1 MQFLSAFFILFFLV
15 IAPVSA
21 MDTDDMFNNA
31 RDAYKVKND
40 FALSNYTQQLQSQAY
55 ILAPYADY
63 WLMLLRLNTA
73 DNQTVQAFLNKYAD
87 LPFADRLRGEWLKI
101 LAKRGDWQTFSVE
114 YPNFQRDDVA
124 VTCYALDYQAQNG
137 DATALVKGLAI
148 WRTASEQPANC
159 ASLFDRM
166 QAAKVLNADEI
177 WARFRLAMQV
187 DKTALAYSIAL
198 RAPSIDAKSLKWID
212 SVVRNPQKFVEK
224 RTASL
229 KTKYGRE
236 LNLYG
241 FDKLARSQPTIAL
254 DLWQKLQ
261 LDFEPEERSYFWGR
275 FGLHAARRHDPG
287 AYEWLGRAQNDSL
300 DAEQMAWKARS
311 ALRSQDWSAVLAT
324 VAEMPQSQQDESVWR
339 YWKARSLKEKKE
351 IPAAN
356 LILVPLSREPSY
368 YGILAM
374 EELGDVMTGMPSS
387 YKASEDEVKT
397 VASLPGIQ
405 RAMELQKFD
414 MRWEAKIEWQQAT
427 RDFDDRQ
434 KIAAAELAIRQ
445 GWYDLGINT
454 AEKTNFIHDF
464 ALRYPTPYLDKVHSS
479 ARDQSLDE
487 AWIYGLTRQESRF
500 MHYAKSGVGAS
511 GLMQLMPATA
521 NWIAKRLGLS
531 GYNNSM
537 IHEMDTN
544 IQMGTYYMRYVL
556 DSMGDQTLMATAAYN
571 AGPSRAR
578 RWADGKPMEGA
589 IYAETIP
596 FSETRNYVQK
606 VMGNA
611 YFYAQRLGTKV
622 QTLKQR
628 LGVIAGTGGT
638 LAVDESEQ

>member
-1 MQFLSAFFILFFLV
+1 MQFLSALFVLFLAS
-15 IAPVSA
+15 IAPVMA

-31 RDAYKVKND
+31 REAYGTRND
-40 FALSNYTQQLQSQAY
+40 FALSNYTQQMQAQGY
-55 ILAPYADY
+55 ILAPYANY

-73 DNQTVQAFLNKYAD
+73 DNPTVQAFLARYAD
-87 LPFADRLRGEWLKI
+87 LPFTDRLRGEWLKI
-101 LAKRGDWQTFSVE
+101 LAKRGDWQTFATE
-114 YPNFQRDDVA
+114 YPNFQRDDIA

-137 DATALVKGLAI
+137 DASALTKGLAI
-148 WRTASEQPANC
+148 WRSATEQPANC

-166 QAAKVLNADEI
+166 QAAKVLTADEL
-177 WARFRLAMQV
+177 WARFRLAMQAG
-187 DKTALAYSIAL
+187 KTPLANTIAL
-198 RAPSIDAKSLKWID
+198 RAPGIDAASLKSID
-212 SVVRNPQKFVEK
+212 SVIKNPQKFLEK
-224 RTASL
+224 KSGSF
-229 KTKYGRE
+229 KTPYGRE
-236 LNLYG
+236 LNLYAL
-241 FDKLARSQPTIAL
+241 DKLARTQPTVAL
-254 DLWQKLQ
+254 DQWQKLQ
-261 LDFEPEERSYFWGR
+261 TNFGQEERSYFWGR

-287 AYEWLGRAQNDSL
+287 AYEWLSRAQKDTLDS
-300 DAEQMAWKARS
+300 EQMAWKARS
-311 ALRSQDWSAVLAT
+311 ALRARNWSAVLQT
-324 VAEMPQSQQDESVWR
+324 VADMPKSQQDELVWR
-339 YWKARSLKEKKE
+339 YWKARALKEKGE

-356 LILVPLSREPSY
+356 TILVPLSREPSY

-374 EELGDVMTGMPSS
+374 EELGEVITGLPSS

-397 VASLPGIQ
+397 VASMPGIQ
-405 RAMELQKFD
+405 RAIELQKFD

-454 AEKTNFIHDF
+454 ADKTNFVHDY
-464 ALRYPTPYLDKVHSS
+464 ALRYPTPYLDKVRIS
-479 ARDQSLDE
+479 ARDQALDE

-521 NWIAKRLGLS
+521 NWIAKRLGWS
-531 GYNNSM
+531 SYNNSM

-571 AGPSRAR
+571 AGPSRAK
-578 RWADGKPMEGA
+578 RWADEKPMEGA

-638 LAVDESEQ
+638 LTVDEVEQ

>member
-1 MQFLSAFFILFFLV
+1 MQFLSALFILFLV
-15 IAPVSA
+15 SIAPARA

-31 RDAYKVKND
+31 RDAYKTRND
-40 FALSNYTQQLQSQAY
+40 FALSNYAQQMQAQGY

-63 WLMLLRLNTA
+63 WLILLRLNTA
-73 DNQTVQAFLNKYAD
+73 DNQTVQAFLTKYAD

-101 LAKRGDWQTFSVE
+101 LAKRGDWQTFSAE
-114 YPNFQRDDVA
+114 YPNFQRDDAA

-137 DATALVKGLAI
+137 DASALTKGLTI
-148 WRTASEQPANC
+148 WRNAAEQPGNC

-166 QAAKVLNADEI
+166 QAAKVLTADEL
-177 WARFRLAMQV
+177 WARFRLAMQA
-187 DKTALAYSIAL
+187 DKTPLASSIAL
-198 RAPSIDAKSLKWID
+198 RAPGIDAADIKLID
-212 SVVRNPQKFVEK
+212 GVVKNPQKFIEK
-224 RTASL
+224 KSGSY
-229 KTKYGRE
+229 KTRYGRE
-236 LNLYG
+236 LNLYAL
-241 FDKLARSQPTIAL
+241 DKLARSQPTIAL
-254 DLWQKLQ
+254 DMWQKLQ
-261 LDFEPEERSYFWGR
+261 ANFEPEERSYFWGR

-287 AYEWLGRAQNDSL
+287 AYEWLGRAQKGTL
-300 DAEQMAWKARS
+300 DPEQMAWKARS
-311 ALRSQDWSAVLAT
+311 ALRVKNWSAVLET
-324 VAEMPQSQQDESVWR
+324 VADMSQSQQDESAWR
-339 YWKARSLKEKKE
+339 YWKARALKEKKE

-356 LILVPLSREPSY
+356 IILVPLSREPSY
-368 YGILAM
+368 YGVLAM
-374 EELGDVMTGMPSS
+374 EELGDVMTGLPIS

-397 VASLPGIQ
+397 VASMAGIQ

-454 AEKTNFIHDF
+454 ADKTNFVHDY
-464 ALRYPTPYLDKVHSS
+464 ALRYPTPYLDKVRSS
-479 ARDQSLDE
+479 AKDQSLDE

-521 NWIAKRLGLS
+521 NWIAKRLGWS
-531 GYNNSM
+531 TYNNSM

-571 AGPSRAR
+571 AGPSRAK
-578 RWADGKPMEGA
+578 RWADEKPMEGA

-638 LAVDESEQ
+638 LTVDEVEQ